1 MSLTLETGNTGYD
14 VTAESDGALYAS
26 LLGLGSYVTKR
37 GSQFEA
43 EIQSNNAIKINDG
56 DAVLNGRHFI
66 IHADDTGIVTINSG
80 TTGYNRIDLICIEY
94 TKRPDGVE
102 SGHLTVIQGTDTT
115 GTPTVPGYTDGNILT
130 GATLKQYPLYK
141 VTIEGINIT
150 SVDKMFNTI
159 DTLQDAFDTL
169 NWIKER
175 ASVFQSGSGA
185 HNAIYRGKYLGDTV
199 TTEQWEAISSGTFGD
214 LYIGDY
220 WTIGGVNWRIAAFDY
235 YLRTGDTEC
244 TQHHA
249 VIVPDTNLYT
259 AQMNT
264 SNVTTNGYPN
274 SAMRKSNLA
283 SAKTTINNAF
293 GSSHILSHRLYLD
306 KTTNTNGYV
315 TAKEWLDA
323 TVELM
328 TEQNVYG
335 GALFDNGMNGIAF
348 AYKHEVDKSQ
358 YPLFA
363 FRPDMISNRQTFWLR
378 NVCSA
383 VNFAYVAGD
392 GFAGTHNAFDP
403 LGVRPA
409 FCIS

>member
-26 LLGLGSYVTKR
+26 ILGLGSYVTNR
-37 GSQFEA
+37 GNQFEA
-43 EIQSNNAIKINDG
+43 EIQSNNAIKIDDG
-56 DAVLNGRHFI
+56 DAILNGRHFI
-66 IHADDTGIVTINSG
+66 IHADDTEIVTINSG
-80 TTGYNRIDLICIEY
+80 TTGYNRIDLIVIEY
-94 TKRPDGVE
+94 SKRPDGVE
-102 SGHLTVIQGTDTT
+102 SGCLKVIQGTDTT
-115 GTPTVPGYTDGNILT
+115 GTPTVPDYTDGNILT

-199 TTEQWEAISSGTFGD
+199 TTEQWEAISSGTFDD

-235 YLRTGDTEC
+235 YLHSGDKEC
-244 TQHHA
+244 TTHHA
-249 VIVPDTNLYT
+249 VIVPDTTLYS

-264 SNVTTNGYPN
+264 SNTTANGYPN

-293 GSSHILSHRLYLD
+293 GSLHILQKRLFL
-306 KTTNTNGYV
+306 TNAGSNGYM
-315 TAKEWLDA
+315 TAGAWYDSK
-323 TVELM
+323 VELM
-328 TEQNVYG
+328 NEQNVYG
-335 GALFDNGMNGIAF
+335 GALFDQGVNGTNF
-348 AYKHEVDKSQ
+348 AWKHEVDKSQ

-383 VNFAYVAGD
+383 AFFAFVGYD
-392 GFAGTHNAFDP
+392 GNAATNNASNSG
-403 LGVRPA
+403 GVRPA